1 MSAMLQQRKAA
12 ASQVR
17 TMRNN
22 SAQRM
27 RLPLGLSVLL
37 ALHAAFAVAGDA
49 GMPVAPAS
57 VPAMRDSQ
65 SLNATSLAFARDAVL
80 PHVVSILVVREDF
93 SGGEARL
100 SLTGGTGTIVSADGF
115 IATNAHVTENGKRFR
130 VVLNDQREFAAE
142 LVGTDAISDLAV
154 LKIVGSKE
162 RFGYAQFAT
171 DLSALKPGDTVLAMG
186 APWGMRDSVSA
197 GVVNHTARLMASL
210 FEDEADYEQSLNAT
224 QSTARFYAW
233 IQHDASISP
242 GNSGGPLVD
251 LAGRIVGVNTRGGGF
266 GGDMAFSIPGP
277 IAANVVNAL
286 IKERRVKRS
295 EYGFNVRSLR
305 GTGFTEG
312 ALISTVVRGS
322 AADKAGLRAGDRV
335 LSIDGKVIN
344 LLQPE
349 QVPEFRRQLS
359 ERPIGAELRLALI
372 RNSNGQAKQLSI
384 NLRSELYNDQKLAEL
399 EVPHWGASVSE
410 ITNELARTMLL
421 DSNDGILLRTLRTG
435 GPAAVAQPAIQ
446 AGDRIVQ
453 VDGQRIKSLPQF
465 QEIVSKQTDLLDA
478 KPVKIEI
485 DRNGQSILSVLKPT
499 AKRVIEPNNP
509 ELSKYWAG
517 WEVQPVPATLA
528 EELGLPEGGF
538 RITRIY
544 RDSPAAKAGAQ
555 IGDLITATGANPVK
569 PSGLKETAALD
580 LRIRNAETPKAFLIT
595 VFRAGKAR
603 QLNLDLIEQPLPT
616 DKAEKRWNDQLSLT
630 VRALTF
636 YDRVQRK
643 LATSQNGVIIDRVES
658 GGFAGLAHLQEGDL
672 LIDLGGIAIA
682 DLSGFETAVQSA
694 QRSNV
699 DKLSF
704 LIMRGADTRLL
715 FVDAPWRERISGHN

>member
-1 MSAMLQQRKAA
+1 M
-12 ASQVR
+12 ASNR
-17 TMRNN
+17 AI
-22 SAQRM
+22 S
-27 RLPLGLSVLL
+27 RLCGALLL
-37 ALHAAFAVAGDA
+37 ALYATSMCADVATNA
-49 GMPVAPAS
+49 RSSTAPQ
-57 VPAMRDSQ
+57 SQ
-65 SLNATSLAFARDAVL
+65 SLNAQSLAFARDAVL

-100 SLTGGTGTIVSADGF
+100 SLTGGTGTIVSSDGY

-142 LVGTDAISDLAV
+142 LIGTDAISDLAV
-154 LKIVGSKE
+154 LKITAAKE
-162 RFGYAQFAT
+162 SFGFAQFAT

-224 QSTARFYAW
+224 QATARFYAW

-251 LAGRIVGVNTRGGGF
+251 LSGRIVGVNTRGGGF

-277 IAANVVNAL
+277 IAANVVKAL
-286 IKERRVKRS
+286 IKDRRVKRS

-305 GTGFTEG
+305 GTGFAEG
-312 ALISTVVRGS
+312 ALISTVVRDS
-322 AADKAGLRAGDRV
+322 AADRAGLRAGDRV
-335 LSIDGKVIN
+335 LSIDGKAIN

-359 ERPIGAELRLALI
+359 ERAIGTELRLALL
-372 RNSNGQAKQLSI
+372 RNRNGKTENLTI
-384 NLRSELYNDQKLAEL
+384 KLRSELYNDQKLAEL

-410 ITNELARTMLL
+410 ITSELARTMLL
-421 DSNDGILLRTLRTG
+421 DSNDGILVRTLRTG
-435 GPAAVAQPAIQ
+435 GPAAVAQPTIQ
-446 AGDRIVQ
+446 AGDRILQ
-453 VDGQRIKSLPQF
+453 VDGQRIKTLAQF
-465 QEIVSKQTDLLDA
+465 RSVVDQQPVNKQTDLQDA
-478 KPVKIEI
+478 KSVKIEI

-528 EELGLPEGGF
+528 EELGLPDGGF

-544 RDSPAAKAGAQ
+544 RDSPAQKAGAR
-555 IGDLITATGANPVK
+555 IGDLITATGANAVK

-580 LRIRNAETPKAFLIT
+580 LRIRNAEDPKGFAIT
-595 VFRAGKAR
+595 VFRAGKAM
-603 QLNLDLIEQPLPT
+603 QLTLDLIEQPMPT
-616 DKAEKRWNDQLSLT
+616 DKAEKLWNDQLSLT

-643 LATSQNGVIIDRVES
+643 LATSQHGVVIDRVES

-672 LIDLGGIAIA
+672 LTDLGGRVVT
-682 DLSGFETAVQSA
+682 DLSGFEVALQSA
-694 QRSNV
+694 ERSNV

-715 FVDAPWRERISGHN
+715 FVDAPWREQAK